1 VDAVARSPAAAGS
14 LLPRVVARPAT
25 TARDEILPRIADAL
39 ADVPV
44 GEQPGDVAVPR
55 RYERGAQGD
64 IVEQFVERVSEYRA
78 DVRRVA
84 GAELAAT
91 VAEVCRE
98 RGIVRLGVPADLP
111 AAWLPGGVE
120 AQAAERLDPRALDT
134 LGDALTG
141 CALAIA
147 ETARSSSTPGPG
159 KALGRCRSSPT
170 ITSAWSTKQI
180 VAGPR
185 GDELDRAHD
194 RATRRPVTLVSGPSA
209 RSDIELD
216 RVEGVQR
223 PA

>member
-25 TARDEILPRIADAL
+25 TARDEILPRIADAV

-78 DVRRVA
+78 DGRRVA

-111 AAWLPGGVE
+111 AAWLPGRSRG
-120 AQAAERLDPRALDT
+120 AGGR
-134 LGDALTG
+134 
-141 CALAIA
+141 
-147 ETARSSSTPGPG
+147 TARSASARHARRRPHRLRARDRRDG
-159 KALGRCRSSPT
+159 T
-170 ITSAWSTKQI
+170 IVLDT
-180 VAGPR
+180 GPR
-185 GDELDRAHD
+185 QGPRTLSLVPDHHLCVVDEADRGRVPEAMSSIA
-194 RATRRPVTLVSGPSA
+194 RTIVRPVA
-209 RSDIELD
+209 R
-216 RVEGVQR
+216 
-223 PA
+223 

>member
-1 VDAVARSPAAAGS
+1 
-14 LLPRVVARPAT
+14 
-25 TARDEILPRIADAL
+25 
-39 ADVPV
+39 
-44 GEQPGDVAVPR
+44 
-55 RYERGAQGD
+55 
-64 IVEQFVERVSEYRA
+64 
-78 DVRRVA
+78 
-84 GAELAAT
+84 
-91 VAEVCRE
+91 
-98 RGIVRLGVPADLP
+98 VRLGVPAGLP

-134 LGDALTG
+134 LGAALTG

-185 GDELDRAHD
+185 GDELA
-194 RATRRPVTLVSGPSA
+194 VTLVSGPSA

-216 RVEGVQR
+216 RVEGVHGPRDLAVLVVSLPPGAQSEKLG
-223 PA
+223 A